1 MLRSR
6 AARALRHAS
15 SSAFPLEERCVL
27 RVAGADAVAH
37 LQALTTN
44 DVRSL
49 GEPGSAQPLY
59 TALLSSAG
67 RVLFDA
73 FLHPQQGGDAPSVLL
88 ECERAS
94 GAALRSHLLRFRLR
108 SRVEVEDV
116 SGEWRVWVALPPPE
130 AESAAEA
137 SAGPRDPRL
146 QVRQQNPSPAHHGS
160 PR

>member
-27 RVAGADAVAH
+27 RVAGADAVSH
-37 LQALTTN
+37 LQTLTTN

-49 GEPGSAQPLY
+49 GEPGATVPLY

-73 FLHPQQGGDAPSVLL
+73 FLHPEARTGAEAPAVLL

-116 SGEWRVWVALPPPE
+116 SGDWRVWVALPPQSDE
-130 AESAAEA
+130 GG

-146 QVRQQNPSPAHHGS
+146 PVRRHAAS
-160 PR
+160 RVRLD